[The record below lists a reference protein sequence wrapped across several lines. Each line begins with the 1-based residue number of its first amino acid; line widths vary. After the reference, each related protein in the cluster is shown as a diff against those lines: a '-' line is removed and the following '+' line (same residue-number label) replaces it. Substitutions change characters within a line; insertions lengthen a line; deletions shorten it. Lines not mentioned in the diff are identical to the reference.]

1 MTNSNKQILILITKI
16 ILKKTEANKTDIMIA
31 DRTTIMIIDKIGDN
45 ILIDNSMK
53 TIDSKIIEIID
64 HNTIMIIIMMT
75 IGFIIKDLHNNKI
88 VHNFILKVIMQE
100 CKILIRIYLQI
111 NNNNNLRNHRF
122 KIIIL
127 W

>member
-1 MTNSNKQILILITKI
+1 MTNSNKQILILIIKI
-16 ILKKTEANKTDIMIA
+16 ILKKTGANKTDIMIA
-31 DRTTIMIIDKIGDN
+31 DRMTIMIIDKIGDN

-53 TIDSKIIEIID
+53 TIDSKIIGIID
-64 HNTIMIIIMMT
+64 HNKMMIIIMMT
-75 IGFIIKDLHNNKI
+75 IDFIIKDLHNNQI

-111 NNNNNLRNHRF
+111 NNNNNLLNHRF

-127 W
+127 L

>member
-1 MTNSNKQILILITKI
+1 MTNSNKQILIVIIKI
-16 ILKKTEANKTDIMIA
+16 ILKKTGANKTEKVIV
-31 DRTTIMIIDKIGDN
+31 DRMTIMIIDRIGDN

-53 TIDSKIIEIID
+53 TIDSKITGIMD
-64 HNTIMIIIMMT
+64 HNKMMIIIIMT
-75 IGFIIKDLHNNKI
+75 IDFIIKDLHNNKI
-88 VHNFILKVIMQE
+88 VLNFILKVIMQE

-127 W
+127 L